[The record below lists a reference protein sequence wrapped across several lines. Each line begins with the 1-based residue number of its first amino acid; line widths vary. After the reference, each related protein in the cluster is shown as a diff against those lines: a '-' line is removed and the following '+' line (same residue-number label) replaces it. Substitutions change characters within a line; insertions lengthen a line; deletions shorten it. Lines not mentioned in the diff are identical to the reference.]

1 MAAYTWS
8 IPATDEYVLRGARI
22 PLALSEG
29 VALPDAGEGLVACDL
44 LVQQGRLK
52 AIVPPGAIPG
62 ERPVVACDNGI
73 ILPRLVDLHTH
84 LDKGHIW
91 GRKANPDG
99 THWGAR
105 TSVMAD
111 REANWNTRD
120 LRTRMDFALRCAYAH
135 GTSAIRTHIDSLGK
149 QAAITWPLM
158 AEMREAWKGRV
169 DLQAVALFPID
180 LALTDPEQFRALVA
194 TVARN
199 GGIMGGMT
207 FLGGLPDERSNAAL
221 THIFEAAAANGLD
234 LDFHVDESD
243 SADAR
248 SLGEIADMIAKT
260 RFKGRVV
267 AGHCCSLALADE
279 AEARA
284 TVKKVVD
291 SGMAIVSLPMCNMY
305 LMGREAGRTPRW
317 RGVTLVHEFAAAG
330 APVSIASDNTRDP
343 FYAYGDLDMIE
354 VFREAVRI
362 LQIDHSGPHWPR
374 IVSTTPAGVMGLAER
389 GSLRVGAAADLILL
403 RARTFNEMVSRPQN
417 DRAVLVNGKPIDVI
431 PPDYRELDALLGA
444 PG

>member
-1 MAAYTWS
+1 MAAYTWK
-8 IPATDEYVLRGARI
+8 IPAEDEYVLSGARI
-22 PLALSEG
+22 PLALADG
-29 VALPDAGEGLVACDL
+29 LTLPVAGDGLLACDM
-44 LVQQGRLK
+44 LVEKGRLA
-52 AIVPPGAIPG
+52 AIAPPGAIG
-62 ERPVVACDNGI
+62 GARLNVDCDGGLV
-73 ILPRLVDLHTH
+73 LPRLVDLHTH

-91 GRKANPDG
+91 SRQPNPDG

-111 REANWNTRD
+111 REANWNAQD
-120 LRTRMDFALRCAYAH
+120 LRARMDFALRCAYAH
-135 GTSAIRTHIDSLGK
+135 GTGAIRTHIDSLGK
-149 QAAITWPLM
+149 QAAITWPLV
-158 AEMREAWKGRV
+158 AEMRELWKGRV

-194 TVARN
+194 IVAAN

-207 FLGGLPDERSNAAL
+207 FLGGKPDERSGAAL
-221 THIFEAAAANGLD
+221 RHIFEAAAANGLD

-248 SLGEIADMIAKT
+248 SLGEIAGMIEAT

-279 AEARA
+279 AEAAA
-284 TVKKVVD
+284 TVAKVVD

-305 LMGREAGRTPRW
+305 LMGRTQGRTPRW

-330 APVSIASDNTRDP
+330 APVSVASDNTRDP

-354 VFREAVRI
+354 VYREAVRI
-362 LQIDHSGPHWPR
+362 LQIDHSGPQWPR
-374 IVSTTPAGVMGLAER
+374 IVSSTPASVMGLKES
-389 GSLRVGAAADLILL
+389 GTLRAGDPADLILL
-403 RARTFNEMVSRPQN
+403 RARSFNELVSRPQN
-417 DRAVLVNGKPIDVI
+417 DRAVLVNGKSIDTT
-431 PPDYRELDALLGA
+431 PPDYRELDAALGA
-444 PG
+444 G